1 MIKIPD
7 KLGRILHLN
16 PLYHLWPNDVWCT
29 NVGEVIWIHW
39 TIPIWIQSIINWT
52 SPWNVLT
59 YATFCRTY
67 GHQFD
72 VVWWMCV
79 KQPGPTGLGNVDFL
93 RKISKGT
100 SNNNPQRIKRVQIL
114 LTSGWWFGTFF
125 IFPYI
130 RNKNTNWKTHIFQ
143 RGWFLYPSLIS
154 KCGWFLGSTVRSISA
169 LWPFQAI
176 AQAPVAAAAPPPA
189 LDQPRDGDGWHDM
202 RHIVICFFWYYIL
215 W

>member
-1 MIKIPD
+1 MQGQLTLSLSNPQTCVVFLLSNHPFFFVPLAINRGYAVNMAREYHGKCHIRRLCSWNWGFFIPKSDYQKGMIKIPD

-79 KQPGPTGLGNVDFL
+79 KQPGPTGLGLGECWGF
-93 RKISKGT
+93 
-100 SNNNPQRIKRVQIL
+100 PQENLQ
-114 LTSGWWFGTFF
+114 
-125 IFPYI
+125 
-130 RNKNTNWKTHIFQ
+130 RNI
-143 RGWFLYPSLIS
+143 
-154 KCGWFLGSTVRSISA
+154 
-169 LWPFQAI
+169 
-176 AQAPVAAAAPPPA
+176 
-189 LDQPRDGDGWHDM
+189 
-202 RHIVICFFWYYIL
+202 
-215 W
+215 